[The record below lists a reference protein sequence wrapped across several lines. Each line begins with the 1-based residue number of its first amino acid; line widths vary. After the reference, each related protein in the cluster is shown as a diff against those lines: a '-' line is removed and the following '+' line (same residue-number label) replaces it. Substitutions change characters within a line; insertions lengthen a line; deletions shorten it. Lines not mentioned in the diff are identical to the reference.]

1 MIFEYGKLFM
11 KLFFFMMMFNLI
23 MEFIINYLKK
33 FYIDIGEDLKVI
45 LMVGG
50 FLECSVI

>member
-1 MIFEYGKLFM
+1 MFDLIVK
-11 KLFFFMMMFNLI
+11 FF
-23 MEFIINYLKK
+23 INYLKK
-33 FYIDIGEDLKVI
+33 FYIEIGKDLKVI